1 MMAAAAV
8 VVYLPGGIVA
18 LLPHPFHTDLVDGA
32 ASGEPLILVI
42 GQWRH
47 LDVVFRLGG
56 LVFGDGHRQAGSVE
70 G

>member
-1 MMAAAAV
+1 MAAVAV

-18 LLPHPFHTDLVDGA
+18 LLSHPFHTDLVDGV

-47 LDVVFRLGG
+47 LGVVFRLGG
-56 LVFGDGHRQAGSVE
+56 LVFGDGHRQAGSVK